1 MFLLINENINE
12 LLTEQKYARKT
23 TDEKYEDQIVR
34 EWHTL
39 NIACGKRVLCVIQPL
54 EVRVCSSDSR

>member
-12 LLTEQKYARKT
+12 LLTEQKYTRKT

-34 EWHTL
+34 E
-39 NIACGKRVLCVIQPL
+39 
-54 EVRVCSSDSR
+54 